1 MYIPSDGRGKIDQ
14 VPVEWAG
21 ANLSPDLLITIKDL
35 HPMASISYRRK
46 CWSSVRHRVLKFLFR
61 HLTPKVKS
69 GPRFTY
75 RLAFE
80 KTPSS
85 VNAKLHD
92 LNCG

>member
-14 VPVEWAG
+14 VPVEWADT
-21 ANLSPDLLITIKDL
+21 NLSPDLLITIKGL

-46 CWSSVRHRVLKFLFR
+46 CWSSVGHRVLKLLFR

-69 GPRFTY
+69 GPSFTY

-80 KTPSS
+80 NPSS